1 MWGPVIAVVWIAAL
15 SLFVYAWMK
24 FAARRHKLVAQILD
38 DRQRRID
45 NELTDMTLR
54 AIRFEEL
61 TPAEW
66 DARAEVEAMWAMN
79 DREARS

>member
-1 MWGPVIAVVWIAAL
+1 MFGPIA
-15 SLFVYAWMK
+15 Y
-24 FAARRHKLVAQILD
+24 FAAIVVFVFAWSRFAAHRKSVMQHIEA

-54 AIRFEEL
+54 AIRFQEL

-66 DARAEVEAMWAMN
+66 AARAEVEAMWRMH
-79 DREARS
+79 DREAQS